1 MDLAIAG
8 LHLQL
13 QARRNR
19 RYADLALLAH
29 IIQLRNARR
38 RRRFWRRRWLS
49 LDRRLEVGYYNQLMT
64 ELELEGEGDFK
75 NLMRMEPAMFREIL
89 DRVRPRIT
97 GTTTN
102 WRKPLEPGLKLALT
116 LRHLATGEDYHS
128 LRFQWRCAHNT
139 ISLVIREVCRA
150 IVAEFSGEVI
160 SCPQTPDGWKQVAAK
175 FGERWNFPHALGALD
190 GKHIAIRKPMN
201 SGSYY
206 FNYKHFFSIILMA
219 LVDADYKFLWVDVG
233 ANGACSDSQV
243 FNISQL
249 KAQIDDETIGFPE
262 PDPLP
267 NDDKDVP
274 YFIIGDDAFP
284 LKPWMM
290 KPFSRR
296 DLTREERIFNYRL
309 SRARRIVENAFGILA
324 NRFRAILGKMLQ
336 EPETVEDIVLTC
348 ICLHNLMRIRYPA
361 LQNHD
366 LDHEDDD
373 HNLIPG
379 QWRDN
384 ANMNDMEEGVPANPT
399 NAAKQQRIYYKHW
412 VNSQAGAVAWQDDM
426 V

>member
-1 MDLAIAG
+1 MNLAIAG

-19 RYADLALLAH
+19 RYADLAMLAH
-29 IIQLRNARR
+29 ILQLRNARR
-38 RRRFWRRRWLS
+38 RRRFWRRQWLS
-49 LDRRLEVGYYNQLMT
+49 LDRRLEVGYYNQLMR

-97 GTTTN
+97 GQTTN
-102 WRKPLEPGLKLALT
+102 WRKPLDPGLKLAMT

-139 ISLVIREVCRA
+139 ISLVVREVCRA

-160 SCPQTPDGWKQVAAK
+160 NCPQTPDGWKQVAAK
-175 FGERWNFPHALGALD
+175 FGDRWNFPHALGALD

-206 FNYKHFFSIILMA
+206 YNYKHFFSIILMA

-262 PDPLP
+262 PAPLP
-267 NDDKDVP
+267 NDDKDIP

-284 LKPWMM
+284 LKTWMM

-296 DLTREERIFNYRL
+296 DLSREERIFNYRL

-348 ICLHNLMRIRYPA
+348 ICLHNLMRMRYPA

-373 HNLIPG
+373 HNVILG
-379 QWRDN
+379 QWRDF

-399 NAAKQQRIYYKHW
+399 NVAKQQRIYYKHW
-412 VNSQAGAVAWQDDM
+412 VNSPAGSVAWQDNM